1 MKKKILSLLI
11 AFGMVTQLIGC
22 DVPVID
28 FGDSIKSPYEQ
39 IFNKDNGESKTNEKD
54 EIKKETND
62 ETIREETQKN
72 ENDQTSNSE
81 SKDEV
86 EVTIN
91 EYYEIQY
98 PEYYEIQYPEG
109 YLYDGR
115 GIETETE
122 TEIELQYFYVDSN
135 GELKLKMEIGDIP
148 KECVQDAI
156 NEMYAV
162 KGYRFKQEPYKTIYA
177 KFNGYIENMEDV
189 EFSKNEKA
197 ILDKL
202 IARR

>member
-11 AFGMVTQLIGC
+11 AFGMATQLIGC
-22 DVPVID
+22 DVPFINS
-28 FGDSIKSPYEQ
+28 GDSIKSPYEQ
-39 IFNKDNGESKTNEKD
+39 IFNKDNGESKINEKD
-54 EIKKETND
+54 EIEKETND
-62 ETIREETQKN
+62 KTIREETQKK

-81 SKDEV
+81 LKDKV

-98 PEYYEIQYPEG
+98 PEE
-109 YLYDGR
+109 YLYNDKV
-115 GIETETE
+115 IETETE
-122 TEIELQYFYVDSN
+122 LRYFYVDSN

-148 KECVQDAI
+148 KECAQDAI
-156 NEMYAV
+156 NEMYAL

>member
-11 AFGMVTQLIGC
+11 AFGMATQLIGC

-39 IFNKDNGESKTNEKD
+39 IFNKDNGESKINEKD

-62 ETIREETQKN
+62 ETIREETQKK

-81 SKDEV
+81 LKDKM

-98 PEYYEIQYPEG
+98 PEG
-109 YLYDGR
+109 YLYNDK
-115 GIETETE
+115 GIKTETE
-122 TEIELQYFYVDSN
+122 SELRYFYVDSN

-148 KECVQDAI
+148 KECAQDAI
-156 NEMYAV
+156 NEMYAL

-189 EFSKNEKA
+189 QFSKNEKA

>member
-11 AFGMVTQLIGC
+11 AFGMATQLIGC

-39 IFNKDNGESKTNEKD
+39 IFNKDNGETKINEKD

-62 ETIREETQKN
+62 ETIREETQKK

-81 SKDEV
+81 LKDKV

-98 PEYYEIQYPEG
+98 PEE
-109 YLYDGR
+109 YLYNDK

-122 TEIELQYFYVDSN
+122 LRYFYVDSS

-148 KECVQDAI
+148 KECAQDAI
-156 NEMYAV
+156 NEMYAL

-189 EFSKNEKA
+189 QFSKNEKT

>member
-11 AFGMVTQLIGC
+11 AFGIATQLIGC
-22 DVPVID
+22 DVPFIKS
-28 FGDSIKSPYEQ
+28 GDSIKSPYEQ
-39 IFNKDNGESKTNEKD
+39 IFNKDNSESKINEKD

-62 ETIREETQKN
+62 ETIREETQKK
-72 ENDQTSNSE
+72 ENDQTSNSK

-86 EVTIN
+86 NVTIN

-98 PEYYEIQYPEG
+98 PEEYIYNYK
-109 YLYDGR
+109 

-122 TEIELQYFYVDSN
+122 TETETELQYFYVDSN

-148 KECVQDAI
+148 KECAQDAI
-156 NEMYAV
+156 NEMYAL

>member
-11 AFGMVTQLIGC
+11 TFGMATQLIGC
-22 DVPVID
+22 DVPFINS
-28 FGDSIKSPYEQ
+28 GDSIKSPYEQ
-39 IFNKDNGESKTNEKD
+39 IFNKDNSESKINEKD

-62 ETIREETQKN
+62 ETIREETQKK

-81 SKDEV
+81 LKDEV
-86 EVTIN
+86 YVTIN

-98 PEYYEIQYPEG
+98 PEE
-109 YLYDGR
+109 YLYNDK

-122 TEIELQYFYVDSN
+122 LRYFYVDSN

-148 KECVQDAI
+148 KECAQNAI
-156 NEMYAV
+156 NEMYAL

-189 EFSKNEKA
+189 EFSKNEKV

>member
-11 AFGMVTQLIGC
+11 AFGMATQLIGC

-39 IFNKDNGESKTNEKD
+39 IFNKDNSESKINEKD

-62 ETIREETQKN
+62 ETIREETQKK

-81 SKDEV
+81 SKDKV

-98 PEYYEIQYPEG
+98 PEG
-109 YLYDGR
+109 YLYNDKV
-115 GIETETE
+115 IETEP
-122 TEIELQYFYVDSN
+122 ELRYFYLDSN

-148 KECVQDAI
+148 KECAQDAI
-156 NEMYAV
+156 NEMYAL

-189 EFSKNEKA
+189 QFSKNEKA

>member
-11 AFGMVTQLIGC
+11 AFGMATQLIGC
-22 DVPVID
+22 DVPAID

-62 ETIREETQKN
+62 KTIREETQKK

-81 SKDEV
+81 LKDEV
-86 EVTIN
+86 NVTIN

-98 PEYYEIQYPEG
+98 PEE
-109 YLYDGR
+109 YLYNDKV
-115 GIETETE
+115 IETETE
-122 TEIELQYFYVDSN
+122 TELRYFYVDSN

-148 KECVQDAI
+148 KECAQDAI
-156 NEMYAV
+156 NEMYAL

>member
-1 MKKKILSLLI
+1 MKKKVLSLLI
-11 AFGMVTQLIGC
+11 AFGIATQLIGC
-22 DVPVID
+22 DVPFINS
-28 FGDSIKSPYEQ
+28 GDSIKSPYEQ
-39 IFNKDNGESKTNEKD
+39 IFNKDNSESKINEKD

-62 ETIREETQKN
+62 ETIREETQKK

-81 SKDEV
+81 LKDKV

-98 PEYYEIQYPEG
+98 PEG
-109 YLYDGR
+109 YLYNDK

-122 TEIELQYFYVDSN
+122 LRYFYVDSN

-148 KECVQDAI
+148 KECAQDAI
-156 NEMYAV
+156 NEMYAL

-177 KFNGYIENMEDV
+177 KFNGYIDNMEDI

>member
-11 AFGMVTQLIGC
+11 AFGMATQLIGC

-39 IFNKDNGESKTNEKD
+39 IFNKDNSESKINEKD
-54 EIKKETND
+54 EIKKETNN
-62 ETIREETQKN
+62 ETIREETQKK
-72 ENDQTSNSE
+72 ENDQTSNSK

-98 PEYYEIQYPEG
+98 PEE
-109 YLYDGR
+109 YLYIDK

-122 TEIELQYFYVDSN
+122 LRYFYVDSN

-148 KECVQDAI
+148 KECAQDAI
-156 NEMYAV
+156 NEMYAL

-189 EFSKNEKA
+189 QFSKNEKA

>member
-11 AFGMVTQLIGC
+11 TFGMAIQLIGC
-22 DVPVID
+22 DAPVID

-39 IFNKDNGESKTNEKD
+39 IFNKDNGESKINEKD

-62 ETIREETQKN
+62 ETIREETQKK

-81 SKDEV
+81 LKDKV

-98 PEYYEIQYPEG
+98 PEG
-109 YLYDGR
+109 YLYNDK
-115 GIETETE
+115 GIKTETE
-122 TEIELQYFYVDSN
+122 SELRYFYVDSN

-148 KECVQDAI
+148 KECAQDAI
-156 NEMYAV
+156 NEMYAL

>member
-1 MKKKILSLLI
+1 MKKKVLSLLI
-11 AFGMVTQLIGC
+11 AFGIATQLIGC

-39 IFNKDNGESKTNEKD
+39 IFNKDNSESKINEKD

-62 ETIREETQKN
+62 ETIREETQKK

-81 SKDEV
+81 LKDKV

-98 PEYYEIQYPEG
+98 PEG
-109 YLYDGR
+109 YLYNDK

-122 TEIELQYFYVDSN
+122 LRYFYVDSN

-148 KECVQDAI
+148 KECAQDAI
-156 NEMYAV
+156 NEMYAL

-177 KFNGYIENMEDV
+177 KFNGYIDNMEDI

>member
-11 AFGMVTQLIGC
+11 AFGIATQLIGC
-22 DVPVID
+22 DVPFIKS
-28 FGDSIKSPYEQ
+28 GDSIKSPYEQ

-62 ETIREETQKN
+62 KTIREETQKK
-72 ENDQTSNSE
+72 ENDQTSNSK

-98 PEYYEIQYPEG
+98 PEG
-109 YLYDGR
+109 YLYNDK

-122 TEIELQYFYVDSN
+122 TELRYFYVDSN
-135 GELKLKMEIGDIP
+135 GELKLKMEIDDIP
-148 KECVQDAI
+148 KECAQDAI
-156 NEMYAV
+156 NEMYAL

>member
-1 MKKKILSLLI
+1 M
-11 AFGMVTQLIGC
+11 ATQLIGC
-22 DVPVID
+22 DVPFINS
-28 FGDSIKSPYEQ
+28 GDLIESPYEQ
-39 IFNKDNGESKTNEKD
+39 IFNKDNSESKVNEKD

-62 ETIREETQKN
+62 ETIREETQKK
-72 ENDQTSNSE
+72 ENDQTSNSK
-81 SKDEV
+81 SKDDV
-86 EVTIN
+86 QVTIN

-98 PEYYEIQYPEG
+98 PEG
-109 YLYDGR
+109 YLYNNK

-122 TEIELQYFYVDSN
+122 TELRYFYVDSN

-148 KECVQDAI
+148 KECAQDAI
-156 NEMYAV
+156 NEMYAL

-189 EFSKNEKA
+189 QFSKNEKA

>member
-11 AFGMVTQLIGC
+11 AFGMATQLIGC

-39 IFNKDNGESKTNEKD
+39 IFNKDNGESKTNKKD

-62 ETIREETQKN
+62 KTIREETQKK

-81 SKDEV
+81 LKDKV

-98 PEYYEIQYPEG
+98 PEG
-109 YLYDGR
+109 YLYNDKE
-115 GIETETE
+115 IETETE
-122 TEIELQYFYVDSN
+122 TELRYFYVDSN

-148 KECVQDAI
+148 KECAQDAI
-156 NEMYAV
+156 NEMYAL

-189 EFSKNEKA
+189 EFSKNEKT

>member
-11 AFGMVTQLIGC
+11 AFGMATQLIGC
-22 DVPVID
+22 DVPFINS
-28 FGDSIKSPYEQ
+28 GDSIKSPYEQ

-62 ETIREETQKN
+62 ETIREETQKK

-81 SKDEV
+81 LKDKV

-98 PEYYEIQYPEG
+98 PEG
-109 YLYDGR
+109 YLYNDK

-122 TEIELQYFYVDSN
+122 TELRYFYVDSN

-148 KECVQDAI
+148 KECAQDAI
-156 NEMYAV
+156 NEMYAL

-189 EFSKNEKA
+189 QFSKNEKA

>member
-11 AFGMVTQLIGC
+11 AFGIATQLIGC
-22 DVPVID
+22 DVHVID

-39 IFNKDNGESKTNEKD
+39 IFNKDNSESKINEKD

-62 ETIREETQKN
+62 ETIREETQKK

-81 SKDEV
+81 LKDKV

-98 PEYYEIQYPEG
+98 PEE
-109 YLYDGR
+109 YLYIDKE
-115 GIETETE
+115 IETETE
-122 TEIELQYFYVDSN
+122 LRYFYVDSN

-148 KECVQDAI
+148 KECAQDAI
-156 NEMYAV
+156 NEMYAL

>member
-1 MKKKILSLLI
+1 M
-11 AFGMVTQLIGC
+11 ATQLIGC
-22 DVPVID
+22 DVPFINS
-28 FGDSIKSPYEQ
+28 GDSIKSPYEQ
-39 IFNKDNGESKTNEKD
+39 IFNKDNSESKINEKD

-62 ETIREETQKN
+62 ETIREETQKK

-81 SKDEV
+81 LKDEV
-86 EVTIN
+86 YVTIN

-98 PEYYEIQYPEG
+98 PEE
-109 YLYDGR
+109 YLYNDK

-122 TEIELQYFYVDSN
+122 LRYFYVDSN

-148 KECVQDAI
+148 KECAQDAI
-156 NEMYAV
+156 NEMYAL

>member
-11 AFGMVTQLIGC
+11 AFGMATQLIGC

-39 IFNKDNGESKTNEKD
+39 IFNKDNGESKINEKD

-62 ETIREETQKN
+62 ETIREETQKK
-72 ENDQTSNSE
+72 ENDQTSNSKL
-81 SKDEV
+81 KDDV

-98 PEYYEIQYPEG
+98 PEG
-109 YLYDGR
+109 YLYNDK

-122 TEIELQYFYVDSN
+122 TELRYFYVDSN

-148 KECVQDAI
+148 KECAQDAI
-156 NEMYAV
+156 NEMYAL

>member
-11 AFGMVTQLIGC
+11 AFGMATQLIGC
-22 DVPVID
+22 DVPFIN

-98 PEYYEIQYPEG
+98 PEE
-109 YLYDGR
+109 YLYDDE

-122 TEIELQYFYVDSN
+122 LRYFYVDSN

-148 KECVQDAI
+148 KECAQDAI
-156 NEMYAV
+156 NEMYAL

-177 KFNGYIENMEDV
+177 KFNGYIDNMEDV

>member
-11 AFGMVTQLIGC
+11 AFGMATQLIGC

-39 IFNKDNGESKTNEKD
+39 IFNKDNGETKINEKD

-62 ETIREETQKN
+62 ETIREETQKK

-81 SKDEV
+81 LKDKV

-98 PEYYEIQYPEG
+98 PEG
-109 YLYDGR
+109 YLYNDK

-122 TEIELQYFYVDSN
+122 LRYFYVDSN

-148 KECVQDAI
+148 KECAQDAI
-156 NEMYAV
+156 NEMYAL

>member
-11 AFGMVTQLIGC
+11 AFGMATQLIGC
-22 DVPVID
+22 DVPFINS
-28 FGDSIKSPYEQ
+28 GDSIKSPYEQ
-39 IFNKDNGESKTNEKD
+39 IFNKDNGESKINEKD

-62 ETIREETQKN
+62 ETIREETQKK

-81 SKDEV
+81 LKDKV

-98 PEYYEIQYPEG
+98 PER
-109 YLYDGR
+109 YLYNDK

-122 TEIELQYFYVDSN
+122 TELRYFYVDSS

-148 KECVQDAI
+148 KECAQDAI
-156 NEMYAV
+156 NEMYAL

>member
-11 AFGMVTQLIGC
+11 AFGMATQLIGC
-22 DVPVID
+22 DVPFID

-39 IFNKDNGESKTNEKD
+39 IFNKDNGETKINEKD

-62 ETIREETQKN
+62 ETIREETQKK

-81 SKDEV
+81 LKDKV

-98 PEYYEIQYPEG
+98 PEE
-109 YLYDGR
+109 YLYNDK

-122 TEIELQYFYVDSN
+122 LRYFYVDSS

-148 KECVQDAI
+148 KECAQDAI
-156 NEMYAV
+156 NEMYAL

-189 EFSKNEKA
+189 QFSKNEKA

>member
-1 MKKKILSLLI
+1 MQKKILSLLI
-11 AFGMVTQLIGC
+11 AFGMATQLIGC
-22 DVPVID
+22 DVPFINS
-28 FGDSIKSPYEQ
+28 GDSIKSPYEQ
-39 IFNKDNGESKTNEKD
+39 IFNKDNSKSKINEKD

-62 ETIREETQKN
+62 ETIREETQKK

-81 SKDEV
+81 LKDKV

-98 PEYYEIQYPEG
+98 PEG
-109 YLYDGR
+109 YLYNDK

-122 TEIELQYFYVDSN
+122 LRYFYVDSN

-148 KECVQDAI
+148 KECAQDAI

>member
-1 MKKKILSLLI
+1 MKKKVLSLLI
-11 AFGMVTQLIGC
+11 AFGIATQLIGC
-22 DVPVID
+22 DVPFINS
-28 FGDSIKSPYEQ
+28 GDSIKSPYEQ
-39 IFNKDNGESKTNEKD
+39 IFNKDNGESKINEKD

-62 ETIREETQKN
+62 ETIREETQKK

-81 SKDEV
+81 LKDKV

-98 PEYYEIQYPEG
+98 PEE
-109 YLYDGR
+109 YLYNDK
-115 GIETETE
+115 GIETETD
-122 TEIELQYFYVDSN
+122 TELRYFYVDSN

-148 KECVQDAI
+148 KECAQDAI
-156 NEMYAV
+156 NEMYAL

-177 KFNGYIENMEDV
+177 KFNGYIDNMEDV

>member
-11 AFGMVTQLIGC
+11 AFGIATQFIGC
-22 DVPVID
+22 DVPFINS
-28 FGDSIKSPYEQ
+28 GDSIKSPYEQ

-62 ETIREETQKN
+62 ETIREETQKK
-72 ENDQTSNSE
+72 ENDQTSNSK

-98 PEYYEIQYPEG
+98 PEG
-109 YLYDGR
+109 YLYNDK

-122 TEIELQYFYVDSN
+122 LRYFYVDSN

-148 KECVQDAI
+148 KECAQDAI
-156 NEMYAV
+156 NEMYAL

-177 KFNGYIENMEDV
+177 KFNGYIDNMEDV

>member
-11 AFGMVTQLIGC
+11 AFGMATQLIGC

-62 ETIREETQKN
+62 ETIREETQKK

-81 SKDEV
+81 LKDKV

-98 PEYYEIQYPEG
+98 PEG
-109 YLYDGR
+109 YLYNDK

-122 TEIELQYFYVDSN
+122 LRYFYVDSN

-148 KECVQDAI
+148 KECTQDAI
-156 NEMYAV
+156 NEMYAL

-177 KFNGYIENMEDV
+177 KFNGYIENMEDI

>member
-11 AFGMVTQLIGC
+11 AFGMATQLIGC
-22 DVPVID
+22 DVPFINS
-28 FGDSIKSPYEQ
+28 GDSIKSPYEQ

-62 ETIREETQKN
+62 KTIREETQKK

-81 SKDEV
+81 LKDKV

-98 PEYYEIQYPEG
+98 PEG
-109 YLYDGR
+109 YLYNDK

-122 TEIELQYFYVDSN
+122 TELRYFYVDSN

-148 KECVQDAI
+148 KECAQDAI
-156 NEMYAV
+156 NEMYAL

>member
-11 AFGMVTQLIGC
+11 AFGMATQLIGC

-39 IFNKDNGESKTNEKD
+39 IFNKDNSESKINEKD

-72 ENDQTSNSE
+72 ENDQTSNSK

-98 PEYYEIQYPEG
+98 PEE
-109 YLYDGR
+109 YLYIDK

-122 TEIELQYFYVDSN
+122 TELRYFYVDSN

-148 KECVQDAI
+148 KECTQDAI
-156 NEMYAV
+156 NEMYAF

-189 EFSKNEKA
+189 QFSKNEKA

>member
-11 AFGMVTQLIGC
+11 VFGMATQLIGC

-39 IFNKDNGESKTNEKD
+39 IFNKDNGKSKINEKD

-62 ETIREETQKN
+62 ETIREETQKK
-72 ENDQTSNSE
+72 ENDQTSNSK

-98 PEYYEIQYPEG
+98 PEE
-109 YLYDGR
+109 YLYIDK

-122 TEIELQYFYVDSN
+122 TELRYFYVDSN

-148 KECVQDAI
+148 KECAQDAI

-189 EFSKNEKA
+189 QFSKNEKA

>member
-11 AFGMVTQLIGC
+11 AFGMATQLIGC

-39 IFNKDNGESKTNEKD
+39 IFNKDNSESKTNEKD

-62 ETIREETQKN
+62 KTIREETQKK

-81 SKDEV
+81 LKDKV

-98 PEYYEIQYPEG
+98 PEG
-109 YLYDGR
+109 YLYNDK

-122 TEIELQYFYVDSN
+122 LRYFYVDSN

-148 KECVQDAI
+148 KECAQDAI
-156 NEMYAV
+156 NEMYAL

>member
-11 AFGMVTQLIGC
+11 VFGIATQLIGC
-22 DVPVID
+22 DVPFIN

-39 IFNKDNGESKTNEKD
+39 IFNKDNGESKINEKD

-62 ETIREETQKN
+62 ETIREETQKK

-81 SKDEV
+81 LKDKV

-98 PEYYEIQYPEG
+98 PEG
-109 YLYDGR
+109 YLYNDK

-122 TEIELQYFYVDSN
+122 LRYFYVDSN

-148 KECVQDAI
+148 KECAQDAI

>member
-11 AFGMVTQLIGC
+11 TFGMATQLIGC
-22 DVPVID
+22 DVPFINS
-28 FGDSIKSPYEQ
+28 GDSIKSPYEQ
-39 IFNKDNGESKTNEKD
+39 IFNKDNSESKINEKD

-62 ETIREETQKN
+62 ETIREETQKK

-81 SKDEV
+81 LKDEV
-86 EVTIN
+86 YVTIN

-98 PEYYEIQYPEG
+98 PEE
-109 YLYDGR
+109 YLYNDK

-122 TEIELQYFYVDSN
+122 LRYFYVDSN

-148 KECVQDAI
+148 KECAQDAI
-156 NEMYAV
+156 NEMYAL

-177 KFNGYIENMEDV
+177 KFNGYIDNMEDV
-189 EFSKNEKA
+189 EFSKNEKV

>member
-1 MKKKILSLLI
+1 MKKKVLSLLI
-11 AFGMVTQLIGC
+11 AFGIATQLIGC
-22 DVPVID
+22 DVPFIKS
-28 FGDSIKSPYEQ
+28 GDSIKSPYEQ
-39 IFNKDNGESKTNEKD
+39 IFNKDNSESRINEKD

-62 ETIREETQKN
+62 ETIREETQKK
-72 ENDQTSNSE
+72 ENNQTSNSE
-81 SKDEV
+81 LKDKV

-98 PEYYEIQYPEG
+98 PEG
-109 YLYDGR
+109 YLYNDK

-122 TEIELQYFYVDSN
+122 TELRYFYVDSN

-148 KECVQDAI
+148 KECAQDAI
-156 NEMYAV
+156 NEMYAL

>member
-11 AFGMVTQLIGC
+11 TFGMATQLIGC
-22 DVPVID
+22 DVPFINS
-28 FGDSIKSPYEQ
+28 GDSIKSPYEQ
-39 IFNKDNGESKTNEKD
+39 IFNKDNSESKINEKD

-72 ENDQTSNSE
+72 ENDQTSNSK
-81 SKDEV
+81 SKDDV

-98 PEYYEIQYPEG
+98 PEE
-109 YLYDGR
+109 YLYNDK

-122 TEIELQYFYVDSN
+122 LRYFYVDSN

-148 KECVQDAI
+148 KECAQDAI
-156 NEMYAV
+156 NEMYAL

-177 KFNGYIENMEDV
+177 KFNGYIDNMEDV
-189 EFSKNEKA
+189 EFSKNEKV

>member
-11 AFGMVTQLIGC
+11 AFGMATQLIGC
-22 DVPVID
+22 DVPFINS
-28 FGDSIKSPYEQ
+28 GDSIKSPYEQ
-39 IFNKDNGESKTNEKD
+39 IFNKDNGESKINEKD
-54 EIKKETND
+54 EIEKETND
-62 ETIREETQKN
+62 KTIREETQKK

-81 SKDEV
+81 LKDKV

-98 PEYYEIQYPEG
+98 PEE
-109 YLYDGR
+109 YLYNDKV
-115 GIETETE
+115 IETETE
-122 TEIELQYFYVDSN
+122 LRYFYVDSN

-148 KECVQDAI
+148 KECAQDAI
-156 NEMYAV
+156 NEMYDL

-177 KFNGYIENMEDV
+177 KFNGYIDNMEDV

>member
-11 AFGMVTQLIGC
+11 AFGIATQLIGC
-22 DVPVID
+22 DAPVID

-39 IFNKDNGESKTNEKD
+39 IFNKDNGESKINEKD

-62 ETIREETQKN
+62 ETIREETQKK
-72 ENDQTSNSE
+72 ENDQTSNSK

-98 PEYYEIQYPEG
+98 PEG
-109 YLYDGR
+109 YLYNDKE
-115 GIETETE
+115 IETETE
-122 TEIELQYFYVDSN
+122 LRYFYVDSN

-148 KECVQDAI
+148 KECAQDAI

-189 EFSKNEKA
+189 QFSKNEKA

>member
-11 AFGMVTQLIGC
+11 AFGMATQLIGC
-22 DVPVID
+22 DVPFINS
-28 FGDSIKSPYEQ
+28 GDSIKSPYEQ
-39 IFNKDNGESKTNEKD
+39 IFNKDNGESKINEKD

-62 ETIREETQKN
+62 ETIREETQKK

-81 SKDEV
+81 LKDKV

-98 PEYYEIQYPEG
+98 PEE
-109 YLYDGR
+109 YLYNDK

-122 TEIELQYFYVDSN
+122 TELRYFYVDSN

-148 KECVQDAI
+148 KECAQDAI

-177 KFNGYIENMEDV
+177 KFNGYIDNMEDV

>member
-11 AFGMVTQLIGC
+11 AFGMATQLIGC

-62 ETIREETQKN
+62 ETIREETQKK

-81 SKDEV
+81 LKDNV

-98 PEYYEIQYPEG
+98 PEG
-109 YLYDGR
+109 YLYNDK

-122 TEIELQYFYVDSN
+122 LRYFYVDSN

-148 KECVQDAI
+148 KECAQDAI
-156 NEMYAV
+156 NEMYAL

-189 EFSKNEKA
+189 QFSKNEKA